1 MAVDGGYG
9 PRGGPRFLDGG
20 APDLAVDSNALS
32 SYAELVGNRKVGTT
46 AERNAAKTATNP
58 VAVWEGLSWYDTT
71 LRQEFLYQSGN
82 WEAQGVAGVLSS
94 GTQAVGSIGNTST
107 IGTISSRT
115 FDDTAPHSV
124 LITVTAT
131 ATTAG
136 STAAGNLYVRLN
148 NADVLAPATQRQTT
162 LTSSSQ
168 NFISL
173 VAVARTV
180 AGSNTVEFRATA
192 DSGGASITFGQ
203 ISIGVKAI

>member
-32 SYAELVGNRKVGTT
+32 SFTELVGNRKVGTT

-58 VAVWEGLSWYDTT
+58 IAVWEGLSWYDTT

-82 WEAQGVAGVLSS
+82 WEAQGVAGVLLSAN
-94 GTQAVGSIGNTST
+94 QAAGSIAANST
-107 IGTISSRT
+107 IATIVSRT

-124 LITVTAT
+124 LITITTT

-136 STAAGNLYVRLN
+136 TAAAGNLYIRLN
-148 NADVLAPATQRQTT
+148 GADVLVPATHRQTA
-162 LTSSSQ
+162 LTSTSQ

-173 VAVARTV
+173 VAVARTA

-192 DSGGASITFGQ
+192 DTNAGSITFNQ
-203 ISIGVKAI
+203 INMGVKAI